1 MLKIVDLS
9 VNIDN
14 KNILHNFNLDI
25 NKGEIHAIMGPNG
38 IGKSTI
44 CKTIMGSEDYKIT
57 NGNIYFNGED
67 LENLQTNER
76 ALKGIYLV
84 DQSPIEIPGVT
95 NAEMLRRA
103 ISIKTGKNVPIFE
116 FNKKME
122 EYCDKLHIPHS
133 FIHRGIN
140 EGMSGGERKKC
151 ELLHLWMLEP
161 KLIILDELDS
171 GLDVDSLNIVCQN
184 LNEYFKTH
192 DCGILLITHH
202 KDLVEKLNATH
213 IHIIKDGT
221 IVSEGGQELA
231 EKIEKEG
238 YSAFSSTNKVSD
250 NNERE

>member
-122 EYCDKLHIPHS
+122 AS
-133 FIHRGIN
+133 
-140 EGMSGGERKKC
+140 
-151 ELLHLWMLEP
+151 
-161 KLIILDELDS
+161 
-171 GLDVDSLNIVCQN
+171 
-184 LNEYFKTH
+184 
-192 DCGILLITHH
+192 
-202 KDLVEKLNATH
+202 
-213 IHIIKDGT
+213 
-221 IVSEGGQELA
+221 
-231 EKIEKEG
+231 
-238 YSAFSSTNKVSD
+238 YSTQLYSSWYKWR
-250 NNERE
+250 NERRWKKKMRASTPLDARTKTNNPRWVR